1 MKIIMEEKYNYK
13 TVELI
18 KEWVENDGRIFRIP
32 SPSVIF
38 DNQLKEKEHWSLIP
52 IRIDDQNEPNDK
64 NVLFK
69 FLKTELEAREKQ
81 WKTYFKTIG
90 VVWHPMKKFELIGI
104 S

>member
-1 MKIIMEEKYNYK
+1 MEEKYNYK

-18 KEWVENDGRIFRIP
+18 KEWVENHGRIFRIP

-52 IRIDDQNEPNDK
+52 IRIDDQHGPNDK
-64 NVLFK
+64 DVLFK
-69 FLKTELEAREKQ
+69 FIKTELEAREKQ
-81 WKTYFKTIG
+81 WKIYFKTIG